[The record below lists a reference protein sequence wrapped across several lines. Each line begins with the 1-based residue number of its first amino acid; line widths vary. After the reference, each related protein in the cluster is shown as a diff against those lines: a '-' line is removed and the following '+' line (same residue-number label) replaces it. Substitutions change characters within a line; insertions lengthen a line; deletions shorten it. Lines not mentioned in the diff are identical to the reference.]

1 MMRRIVVICALAAPA
16 PVLAGPSGFG
26 CANTEFAP
34 SASIEGRDGVFYR
47 VQADLRLQ
55 HPMDEIVVEQLAEL
69 ARTLAEQGTTLV
81 YANVPTKGQA
91 MPRYLPPEAV
101 AYGYDEA
108 MMQANY
114 LDVVNRLNAAGVT
127 APDLMTAM
135 LEAKPDELVFFPADF
150 HWTPTGA
157 RLAAKAIG
165 ETIRKLPAYEAVTPI
180 PFVSKEGGPDTA
192 FSGLRRELQTFCKET
207 LPPVKA
213 VTWITSPAEVAAT
226 QDQPAE
232 GAALDIFGTDA
243 AAASLV
249 LAGTSFSDSNI
260 NNFAGFLSEFTG
272 IEVTNYSITG
282 GNQFGAMTSY
292 LTSREFAEQRPTFLI
307 WENPIYNGL
316 AQFGP
321 LPMEELIAAA
331 GPSCDIGLGA
341 AVEDGAVTASVTP
354 GSLGRS
360 DNMLLDYGRDGA
372 RVANVTLIAA
382 SGLERHVRIERGDR
396 LRATGRFFLNLD
408 PYWMPDLSGVS
419 VTFDRPVGED
429 STITLCPPRKGDA
442 S

>member
-1 MMRRIVVICALAAPA
+1 
-16 PVLAGPSGFG
+16 
-26 CANTEFAP
+26 
-34 SASIEGRDGVFYR
+34 
-47 VQADLRLQ
+47 
-55 HPMDEIVVEQLAEL
+55 
-69 ARTLAEQGTTLV
+69 
-81 YANVPTKGQA
+81 
-91 MPRYLPPEAV
+91 
-101 AYGYDEA
+101 
-108 MMQANY
+108 
-114 LDVVNRLNAAGVT
+114 
-127 APDLMTAM
+127 
-135 LEAKPDELVFFPADF
+135 
-150 HWTPTGA
+150 
-157 RLAAKAIG
+157 
-165 ETIRKLPAYEAVTPI
+165 
-180 PFVSKEGGPDTA
+180 
-192 FSGLRRELQTFCKET
+192 
-207 LPPVKA
+207 VKA

-354 GSLGRS
+354 
-360 DNMLLDYGRDGA
+360 
-372 RVANVTLIAA
+372 
-382 SGLERHVRIERGDR
+382 
-396 LRATGRFFLNLD
+396 
-408 PYWMPDLSGVS
+408 W
-419 VTFDRPVGED
+419 PVGQY
-429 STITLCPPRKGDA
+429 A
-442 S
+442 A